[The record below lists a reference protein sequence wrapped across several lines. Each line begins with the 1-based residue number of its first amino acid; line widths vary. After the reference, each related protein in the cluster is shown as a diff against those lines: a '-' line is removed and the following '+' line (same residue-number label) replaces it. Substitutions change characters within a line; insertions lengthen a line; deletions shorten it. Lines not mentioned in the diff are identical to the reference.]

1 MSFHR
6 FFAGISRA
14 GSTMDDLVVGAGILG
29 LAHAYHLAKM
39 GRKVLVVERGRKAVG
54 ASCRNFGM
62 VWPIGQ
68 PVGPMQE
75 MALASRLHWEN
86 VVAEAGFWHDNA
98 GSLHLAYHDDEA
110 AVLAEYQDYIK
121 QNSPEVSARRELLAP
136 SEIRRRVP
144 LVHAHGLKCGLWSH
158 TEMGVDPREVI
169 WGMPAYLNR
178 NYGVEFQFSAVAL
191 PLADG
196 FWRVGPGRKIKP
208 AHIWVCSG
216 EDFETLYPE
225 VFAESGLIKC
235 KLQMMRAELPD
246 KTSRLGV
253 MLAAGLTLCHYKSF
267 AECKTLPALRSRL
280 SQQLPE
286 YERLGIHVL
295 VSQQGTGEITLG
307 DSHEYQNEIEPYDKS
322 RIDDLILRYLDTFLD
337 LDGLRVTTRW
347 NGCYAKHP
355 EKPFYIA
362 LPEPGVTI
370 INGPSG
376 AGMTLSFGLAEHIL
390 SKTDI

>member
-1 MSFHR
+1 
-6 FFAGISRA
+6 
-14 GSTMDDLVVGAGILG
+14 MDDLVIGAGILG
-29 LAHAYHLAKM
+29 LSCAYHLAKQR
-39 GRKVLVVERGRKAVG
+39 RKVLVVERGYKAMG

-75 MALASRLHWEN
+75 MALASRRHWEK
-86 VVAEAGFWHDNA
+86 VVAEAGFWHDKA
-98 GSLHLAYHDDEA
+98 GSLHLAYHEDEA
-110 AVLAEYQDYIK
+110 AVLAEYHELIK
-121 QNSPEVSARRELLAP
+121 QQSPDVAAQRELLSA
-136 SEIRRRVP
+136 SEISRRVP
-144 LVHAHGLKCGLWSH
+144 LVHRHGLKCGLWSR

-169 WGMPAYLNR
+169 WGMPGYLNR
-178 NYGVEFQFSAVAL
+178 KFGVEFQFKAVAL

-196 FWRVGPGRKIKP
+196 YWRVGPGRKIKP
-208 AHIWVCSG
+208 ARVWVCSG

-246 KTSRLGV
+246 KTARLGV

-267 AECKTLPALRSRL
+267 SDCQTLPKLRTRL
-280 SQQLPE
+280 QAELPE

-307 DSHEYQNEIEPYDKS
+307 DSHEYQNEIEPYDKC
-322 RIDDLILRYLDTFLD
+322 RIDELVLRYLDTFLD

-355 EKPFYIA
+355 EKPFFITS
-362 LPEPGVTI
+362 PEPNVTI

-376 AGMTLSFGLAEHIL
+376 AGMTLSFGLTEHAI
-390 SKTDI
+390 SISNT